1 MTHNKA
7 NKSKILA
14 LILGLTMCLAL
25 MLGIVFA
32 SPTSTVY
39 AAGGTDEIL
48 EIKGDTDVT
57 STDGTYTYT
66 ASNKTLILNDYNGK
80 QIRLKDDATI
90 NLQGNNSI
98 KIDENSH
105 FYTVILGKR
114 WDATGIKADKGLTI
128 TGIGTLAINSD
139 ITKKENAENAGST
152 LTSSGIESNG
162 DLTIKDN
169 VRITIKN
176 KEIGEKYGIAIM
188 AQNNLNIIDSAS
200 IDINNDSCALYSQDG
215 NITISGTGEKTIK
228 TNRNITNHAAAF
240 VDLIYTSS
248 GDVDISGT
256 RKVLLEAVNGKKLR
270 AIRSGGSIK
279 LHDNAN
285 VEINGFDRGMDLA
298 QNIDIKNSTLKI
310 FSTVSNSFAFRVGGS
325 AISITDSA
333 VTVDVH
339 LELVDISSDS
349 PELHILGKSTVYVYC
364 IDPAMCNEKGK
375 TIKKY
380 FALSEGGSITL
391 ISNSNDNRNVWAELG
406 EGTNLE
412 VGEKLGQSVI
422 KPTWFEYK
430 ASDTYNGYM
439 TRFVYGDTSKASAKM
454 NDVTIKGI
462 KDEAISDTDVKITL
476 TGDTFKAIAKDTDA
490 TTWFKNMPKG
500 LVAKVKADVAEG
512 ATEMTITVSGTP
524 EIIYGNRIWL
534 EVPATAFTATNYG
547 MTVEF
552 NRNAK
557 YEIVSSTLVDV
568 PTPIEGLVYNGEYQ
582 TGVPRTEAYTVGGG
596 RERSAGTYIATLHLQ
611 FGYKWPDG
619 TTEDK
624 TVEWSIAPKP
634 IEIDVVLEK
643 TEYDYTG
650 YEITP
655 IYRVKTE
662 DIYLYSSDYSVELK
676 NNKEIG
682 ENTASITIS
691 NKTGG
696 NYEIKNPVTKYFSIV
711 KSVRNA
717 PEGLRGIAP
726 SVDGATD
733 GKITGTTAD
742 MEYSTDTAFTS
753 HKDCTDTETTG
764 LAEGIYYVRYK
775 ATTTSDPSHYATVK
789 VMDNTV
795 TVTDGAGETNTKYKS
810 GVTVT
815 VKATAPTGKRFVKW
829 SATTG
834 ISLSA
839 AQLTQEEIT
848 FTMPDNDVTLIA
860 EFEDIVYSITVT
872 DGMAS
877 LDKATYQTE
886 VTVAANAPVPGKEF
900 DKWVVGGITL
910 PDEDLAKSMLT
921 FKMPASNVT
930 MEATYKDVVYTVT
943 VTEGT
948 ASTTTAKYQEEVTIT
963 ANPAPSGK
971 VFDKWTCETPGVTIE
986 FASATSSTTTF
997 EMPAANIEIKAHFR
1011 AEGTAPSVE
1020 IKVNGGTG
1028 AGTYTQGESV
1038 TVTAEDKVG
1047 KVFTGW
1053 QDESGKIVSTKK
1065 EYTFTVN
1072 GETTL
1077 TAVYDDMPSGG
1088 GEITPPTKKDG
1099 LSGGQIAGIVIG
1111 SVLLAGIGGFAIYWF
1126 AISKKTFADL
1136 GVVLKKGFTA
1146 IGNFFKT
1153 LGAKIKALFIKKK

>member
-1 MTHNKA
+1 MKHKKA
-7 NKSKILA
+7 SRSKIFA
-14 LILGLTMCLAL
+14 LLFSLIMCLTFIP
-25 MLGIVFA
+25 GIAKA
-32 SPTSTVY
+32 SPTNTVY
-39 AAGGTDEIL
+39 AAGETDEIL
-48 EIKGDTDVT
+48 EIKGDTDIT

-66 ASNKTLILNDYNGK
+66 ASNKTLILNNYNGK

-90 NLQGNNSI
+90 NLQGDNII

-105 FYTVILGKR
+105 FVTVILRKR
-114 WDATGIKADKGLTI
+114 WDATGIKADNGLTI
-128 TGIGTLAINSD
+128 TGSGTLAINSD
-139 ITKKENAENAGST
+139 ITKKENDENAGST

-162 DLTIKDN
+162 DLTIKDS

-176 KEIGEKYGIAIM
+176 KELGEYYGTAIM
-188 AQNNLNIIDSAS
+188 AENNLNIIDSAS
-200 IDINNDSCALYSQDG
+200 IDIENDGYALYSSTG
-215 NITISGTGEKTIK
+215 NITISGTGEKKMK
-228 TNRNITNHAAAF
+228 TNRKITYFNGYYEQ
-240 VDLIYTSS
+240 LIRS
-248 GDVDISGT
+248 GGDFDISGT
-256 RKVLLEAVNGKKLR
+256 GKVLLEAVDGDRLL
-270 AIRSGGSIK
+270 AIRSNESIK

-310 FSTVSNSFAFRVGGS
+310 FSTVSNSVAFTVGGNT
-325 AISITDSA
+325 ISIIDSA
-333 VTVDVH
+333 VTVNVH
-339 LELVDISSDS
+339 LELVDISSNS

-364 IDPAMCNEKGK
+364 IDPAMCNDKDK
-375 TIKKY
+375 TVRKH
-380 FALSEGGSITL
+380 FELSEGGSITL
-391 ISNSNDNRNVWAELG
+391 ITNRNDYRNVWAELG

-412 VGEKLGQSVI
+412 VGEKLGQSVT

-439 TRFVYGDTSKASAKM
+439 TRFVYGDTSKVSAKM

-462 KDEAISDTDVKITL
+462 KDGAISDTDVKITL

-557 YEIVSSTLVDV
+557 YEIVSSTLVNV
-568 PTPIEGLVYNGEYQ
+568 PTSIEGLVYNGEYQ
-582 TGVPRTEAYTVGGG
+582 TGVPRTEAYTVSGG

-611 FGYKWPDG
+611 FGYKWLDG

-650 YEITP
+650 YEIAP

-662 DIYLYSSDYSVELK
+662 DIYNLSSSEYSVELK

-711 KSVRNA
+711 KPVKNA
-717 PEGLRGIAP
+717 PEGLKGFAP
-726 SVDGATD
+726 SADGLAD

-810 GVTVT
+810 GDTVT

-834 ISLSA
+834 ISLSD

-872 DGMAS
+872 DGMAT

-900 DKWVVGGITL
+900 DKWVVDGITL
-910 PDEDLAKSMLT
+910 SDEDLAKSTLT
-921 FKMPASNVT
+921 FQMPASNVT
-930 MEATYKDVVYTVT
+930 FTATYKDVVYSITVT
-943 VTEGT
+943 DGS
-948 ASTTTAKYQEEVTIT
+948 A
-963 ANPAPSGK
+963 
-971 VFDKWTCETPGVTIE
+971 DK
-986 FASATSSTTTF
+986 ASA
-997 EMPAANIEIKAHFR
+997 KA
-1011 AEGTAPSVE
+1011 
-1020 IKVNGGTG
+1020 
-1028 AGTYTQGESV
+1028 GESV
-1038 TVTAEDKVG
+1038 TVTAEDKEG
-1047 KVFTGW
+1047 KVFKGW
-1053 QDESGKIVSTKK
+1053 KDASGNIVSTDKS
-1065 EYTFTVN
+1065 YTFIVT

-1077 TAVYDDMPSGG
+1077 TAVYEDASVTEKGLPGG
-1088 GEITPPTKKDG
+1088 A
-1099 LSGGQIAGIVIG
+1099 IAGIVIG
-1111 SVLLAGIGGFAIYWF
+1111 SVAVAGIGAFSIFWF
-1126 AISKKTFADL
+1126 AVKKKTFADL
-1136 GVVLKKGFTA
+1136 GVALKKGFTTMGNGIKTACRA
-1146 IGNFFKT
+1146 IGNFFKNIGT
-1153 LGAKIKALFIKKK
+1153 KIKSLFTKKK